1 MIVLFYEQCSL
12 HTSAL
17 FLSRN
22 NCESRMEI
30 TKNIYN
36 VHQFLFGRHNLFG
49 LETSKLCVEIAEGPQ
64 PTTLHHNDLI
74 TLWTMCV
81 TFKCT
86 QSIVVCL
93 ISDFEVAVYNIL
105 LPITCLVLEG
115 EGKTWRTPESLE
127 KKLSMLKKVETIFHH

>member
-17 FLSRN
+17 FLGRN

-49 LETSKLCVEIAEGPQ
+49 LETSKLYVEIAEGPQ
-64 PTTLHHNDLI
+64 PTPLHHNDLI
-74 TLWTMCV
+74 TLRTLCI
-81 TFKCT
+81 TYKCT
-86 QSIVVCL
+86 QSFVVCL

-127 KKLSMLKKVETIFHH
+127 KAFNDCEQGDNL